1 MDINKDVK
9 IEDKKSNL
17 FMESRK
23 KISLTGIVEVLSF
36 DEEKIILNTVLG
48 GLVIKGK
55 KLKMHKLDVQNGDV
69 IIVGNIN
76 SCIYSDVEAKKSNEG
91 FLRRLFK

>member
-17 FMESRK
+17 LMESRK
-23 KISLTGIVEVLSF
+23 KLSLTGVIEVLSF
-36 DEEKIILNTVLG
+36 DEEKITLNTVLG

-69 IIVGNIN
+69 IIIGNIS
-76 SCIYSDVEAKKSNEG
+76 SCIYSDVDAKKSNEG
-91 FLRRLFK
+91 FFRRLFK